1 MAGRPAQRQGG
12 AGGHRPQGKRA
23 TRLRCR
29 ARRAATAEAGCR
41 PAAATG
47 GAGRATAYP
56 RAAGQP
62 GRGTGSVQASGRTGA
77 AAATAGLRTAAP
89 VTATGST
96 TGPGPG
102 RAPVSPPAGADARSA
117 ELPSTGRPA
126 LPPCRP
132 AGVAPLRAARRSR
145 RCPVGPTARAIR
157 SGHRP
162 GVAGHRASPGSAGH
176 GPTVVGSA
184 GAPYPGFGPTVVGSA
199 GAPYPG
205 FGPTVAGS
213 AGAPYPGSR
222 PTVAGSAGAP
232 YPGFG
237 PTVVGSAG
245 APYPGFGPTVV
256 GSAGAPGDRHR
267 VPAAGLLR
275 AVAGSR
281 HPARSAG
288 SRIRVTAPCPAPSG
302 TALPAGAHEGASG
315 GSTRCR
321 RPPSPASDRG
331 RVGT

>member
-1 MAGRPAQRQGG
+1 VAGRSAQRQGG
-12 AGGHRPQGKRA
+12 AGGHRPQGKWA

-29 ARRAATAEAGCR
+29 AGPAATAEAGCR

-56 RAAGQP
+56 RAAVQP
-62 GRGTGSVQASGRTGA
+62 GPGTSSVQASGRTGA
-77 AAATAGLRTAAP
+77 AAAAAGLRTATP

-117 ELPSTGRPA
+117 GLPSTGRPA
-126 LPPCRP
+126 LPPRRP

-157 SGHRP
+157 AGRWP
-162 GVAGHRASPGSAGH
+162 GVAGLRTSPASAGH
-176 GPTVVGSA
+176 GLPVVGSA
-184 GAPYPGFGPTVVGSA
+184 ATPYPGFGPTVVGSA
-199 GAPYPG
+199 A
-205 FGPTVAGS
+205 T
-213 AGAPYPGSR
+213 
-222 PTVAGSAGAP
+222 P

-237 PTVVGSAG
+237 PTVVGSA
-245 APYPGFGPTVV
+245 ATPYPGFGPTVV
-256 GSAGAPGDRHR
+256 GSAATPYPGFGPTVVGSAATPGNRHR
-267 VPAAGLLR
+267 VPAARLLG

-281 HPARSAG
+281 YPARSAG

-302 TALPAGAHEGASG
+302 TALPAGAHKGASG
-315 GSTRCR
+315 GPTRCR
-321 RPPSPASDRG
+321 RPPSPASDRS